1 MVWLTLFV
9 FFYLKIV
16 RDALT
21 ETSAPSSPVILSPEN
36 PPVEEEVARIELE
49 DETAQQIEEVALSID
64 EWTETPDGNNGS
76 SCTSCSALKC
86 ENRKLRNQEKSLQS
100 RLRERRKDLRKTRSQ
115 GVYLGEIYTS
125 AFLTGNGK
133 S

>member
-1 MVWLTLFV
+1 M
-9 FFYLKIV
+9 
-16 RDALT
+16 
-21 ETSAPSSPVILSPEN
+21 ILSPEN
-36 PPVEEEVARIELE
+36 PPVQEEVARIELE
-49 DETAQQIEEVALSID
+49 DEKPAQQIEVALSID
-64 EWTETPDGNNGS
+64 ERTETPDGNNGS

-86 ENRKLRNQEKSLQS
+86 ENRKLRNQVKSLQS

-125 AFLTGNGK
+125 AFLTGNDK

>member
-1 MVWLTLFV
+1 MVWLTLFD

-36 PPVEEEVARIELE
+36 PPVEEEVARIEFE
-49 DETAQQIEEVALSID
+49 DEKPAQQIEEVALSID

-76 SCTSCSALKC
+76 SCTALKC
-86 ENRKLRNQEKSLQS
+86 ANRKLRNQVKSLQS

-125 AFLTGNGK
+125 AFLTGNDK